1 MTEQNKTPLTAQP
14 GSAPAPE
21 CKPAE
26 KPLRRVGSLTLGACL
41 VAAGVF
47 FLLYFFV
54 PGFDV
59 QLTLKIAPAVALVLL
74 GCEVLFFA
82 ARPGRWKYDFV
93 SVLVCLVLMAGCF
106 CMAMLPMLWDE
117 VSGENQQTMN
127 RLSTQAI
134 EELYSACKQDAQD
147 IAIQNISGWLY
158 LNGAKAETLQ
168 QAAAL
173 PAGDTCL
180 TLTVELFGPYDSA
193 AAFARDCYTLTALAK
208 QCTVP
213 PDSLH
218 FTCGGVRSPAESSLN
233 SGSLQSTQDYAL
245 TLSGAVQLDW
255 TVQQMEQQTE
265 TEYLL
270 DAENIPDGEE

>member
-1 MTEQNKTPLTAQP
+1 MFGTGNATQVNTIVAAVDTALLEY
-14 GSAPAPE
+14 G
-21 CKPAE
+21 
-26 KPLRRVGSLTLGACL
+26 LVGNGFLPTLNLIVGIL
-41 VAAGVF
+41 VAV
-47 FLLYFFV
+47 L
-54 PGFDV
+54 
-59 QLTLKIAPAVALVLL
+59 VALVLL

-106 CMAMLPMLWDE
+106 CMAMLPLLWDE
-117 VSGENQQTMN
+117 VSGENRQTMN

-134 EELYSACKQDAQD
+134 DELYTACKQDAQD

-213 PDSLH
+213 PEKLH
-218 FTCGGVRSPAESSLN
+218 FTWDARSAAESSLN
-233 SGSLQSTQDYAL
+233 TGSLLYTEDYSL
-245 TLSGAVQLDW
+245 DLSGAVQLDW
-255 TVQQMEQQTE
+255 TEQQMEQQTE

>member
-14 GSAPAPE
+14 GSVLPPE
-21 CKPAE
+21 HKPTE

-41 VAAGVF
+41 IAAGAF

-117 VSGENQQTMN
+117 LSGENQQTMN

-134 EELYSACKQDAQD
+134 DELYSACKRDAQD
-147 IAIQNISGWLY
+147 IAIRDISGWLY
-158 LNGAKAETLQ
+158 LSGRRSRRCSR
-168 QAAAL
+168 L
-173 PAGDTCL
+173 PPC
-180 TLTVELFGPYDSA
+180 
-193 AAFARDCYTLTALAK
+193 
-208 QCTVP
+208 P
-213 PDSLH
+213 P
-218 FTCGGVRSPAESSLN
+218 GIPA
-233 SGSLQSTQDYAL
+233 
-245 TLSGAVQLDW
+245 
-255 TVQQMEQQTE
+255 
-265 TEYLL
+265 
-270 DAENIPDGEE
+270 

>member
-1 MTEQNKTPLTAQP
+1 MTEQNKTPLTTQP

-21 CKPAE
+21 HKPAE

-41 VAAGVF
+41 IAAGVF

-117 VSGENQQTMN
+117 LSGENQQTMN
-127 RLSTQAI
+127 RLSAQAI
-134 EELYSACKQDAQD
+134 DELYTACKRDAQD
-147 IAIQNISGWLY
+147 IAIRDISGRMFLS
-158 LNGAKAETLQ
+158 GPQAETLQ

-173 PAGDTCL
+173 PAGDVYL

-193 AAFARDCYTLTALAK
+193 ADFARDCYTLTALAK

-218 FTCGGVRSPAESSLN
+218 FTCGDVLSPAESSLN

-255 TVQQMEQQTE
+255 TAQQMEQQTE

-270 DAENIPDGEE
+270 DAENIPDED

>member
-14 GSAPAPE
+14 GSVPPPE
-21 CKPAE
+21 RKPAE

-41 VAAGVF
+41 IAAGVF

-117 VSGENQQTMN
+117 LSGENQQTMN

-134 EELYSACKQDAQD
+134 DELYSACKQDAQD

-180 TLTVELFGPYDSA
+180 TLTVELFGPYESA
-193 AAFARDCYTLTALAK
+193 ADFARDCYTLTALAK

-218 FTCGGVRSPAESSLN
+218 FTVGCPQPVESSLN
-233 SGSLQSTQDYAL
+233 SGSLLSTQDYAL

-255 TVQQMEQQTE
+255 TEQQMEQQTE

>member
-14 GSAPAPE
+14 GSAPPPE
-21 CKPAE
+21 RKPAE

-41 VAAGVF
+41 IAAGVF

-117 VSGENQQTMN
+117 LSGENQQTMN

-134 EELYSACKQDAQD
+134 GELYTACKQDAQD

-218 FTCGGVRSPAESSLN
+218 FTCGGVLSPAESSLN